1 MLLILGVLV
10 VVNLYVFVWDKK
22 TSVRAIQK
30 QAQAQPAMTVPEH
43 ALVPPPPAV
52 AAPVVGPQVAHPTST
67 AVEGKVAKGDRLGTL
82 LKKSGLT
89 AAEGDEVIRA
99 LSGVL
104 DYKKLQ
110 IGESYRIERGPDGR
124 VQRFEL
130 ELTKSHHVRADRK
143 PSGELVGAADPA
155 DPSR

>member
-1 MLLILGVLV
+1 VLLILGVLV

-22 TSVRAIQK
+22 TGVRAIQK
-30 QAQAQPAMTVPEH
+30 QALAQPALTVPEH
-43 ALVPPPPAV
+43 ALVPPPPLV
-52 AAPVVGPQVAHPTST
+52 TPISPQVAHPTST

-110 IGESYRIERGPDGR
+110 IGETYRIERGPDGR

-143 PSGELVGAADPA
+143 PSGALVGAADPV
-155 DPSR
+155 DPSH

>member
-1 MLLILGVLV
+1 VLLILGILV

-22 TSVRAIQK
+22 TGVRAIQK
-30 QAQAQPAMTVPEH
+30 QALAQPAMNVPEFPL
-43 ALVPPPPAV
+43 APPPPKPIDPR
-52 AAPVVGPQVAHPTST
+52 AAPHPTPT

-82 LKKSGLT
+82 LKRSGLT

-110 IGESYRIERGPDGR
+110 IGETYRIERGPDGR

-130 ELTKSHHVRADRK
+130 ELTKSHHVHAERK
-143 PSGELVGAADPA
+143 PSGELVGAADPL
-155 DPSR
+155 DPSH